1 MNYSQ
6 MTKEALKSLLDKETL
21 RYEEYKREG
30 LNLDLSRGKPCNEQL
45 DLSMDYFDVLTRTTA
60 FSMTPDYRNYGL
72 VDGIPEIKDI
82 FCDLI
87 NVSRDEI
94 IVMGNSSLNLMYD
107 TVQRG
112 LQFGFP
118 GTAPQSEVKD
128 RKWLCPAPGY
138 DRHFKVTEM
147 LGYQLISVPMKS
159 DGPDMDV
166 VEEYIKDDSVKGIWC
181 VPKYSNPQGI
191 VYSEEVVK
199 RFARLSPAAKDF
211 RVYWD
216 NAYMVHCVEEADI
229 ALKDVFKETKKYG
242 NENMF
247 FMFGSTSKITFA
259 GSGVAFIAGSK
270 SNMDYL
276 KGLMSV
282 QTIGPDKL
290 AQYAHALYFKNANG
304 VKFLMKKHAE
314 ILRPKFNKVLSV
326 MKEEF
331 SDTGIADWVE
341 PKGGYFISCDLMPGT
356 AGATLDL
363 AKSAGVKFTPAG
375 STYPYGIDPDDSNVR
390 LAPSYPPLAELEK
403 AMRIF
408 CISAKITAIK
418 KLLSI

>member
-6 MTKEALKSLLDKETL
+6 MSKEALKALLEKETV
-21 RYEEYKREG
+21 RYDNYKSEG
-30 LNLDLSRGKPCNEQL
+30 LNLDLSRGKPCREQL
-45 DLSMDYFDVLTRTTA
+45 DISMDYFDVLSKTTA
-60 FSMTPDYRNYGL
+60 FCMTPDYRNYGL
-72 VDGIPEIKDI
+72 IDGIPEMKDI
-82 FCDLI
+82 FGDFI

-112 LQFGFP
+112 LQFGFS
-118 GTAPQSEVKD
+118 GMRPQSED
-128 RKWLCPAPGY
+128 DNRKWLCPAPGY
-138 DRHFKVTEM
+138 DRHFKVTEV
-147 LGYQLISVPMKS
+147 LGYQLITIPMKD
-159 DGPDMDV
+159 DGPDMDLI
-166 VEEYIKDDSVKGIWC
+166 EEYIKDDSVKGIWC

-191 VYSEEVVK
+191 VYSEEVVN
-199 RFARLSPAAKDF
+199 RFARLSPAARDF

-216 NAYMVHCVEEADI
+216 NAYMVHCVEETDT
-229 ALKDVFKETKKYG
+229 ALKDVFKESKKYG
-242 NENMF
+242 NEDMF

-270 SNMDYL
+270 NNMDYL
-276 KGLMSV
+276 KDLMSV

-290 AQYAHALYFKNANG
+290 AQYAHALYFKNAKG

-314 ILRPKFNKVLSV
+314 ILRPKFNKVLTV

-331 SDTGIADWVE
+331 SDTGIADWIE

-356 AGATLDL
+356 ARDTLDL
-363 AKSAGVKFTPAG
+363 AKAAGVKFTPAG
-375 STYPYGIDPDDSNVR
+375 STYPYGIDPNDSNVR
-390 LAPSYPPLAELEK
+390 LAPSFPPIDELEK

-408 CISAKITAIK
+408 CISAKIVAIK
-418 KLLSI
+418 RLLAV